1 LKEWRKRSEGE
12 SNGTGRE
19 EGTEDSRDCKM
30 MVVREEGGQ
39 DVDINQIGRISEEK
53 MKARSQEA
61 TE

>member
-1 LKEWRKRSEGE
+1 
-12 SNGTGRE
+12 
-19 EGTEDSRDCKM
+19 M

-53 MKARSQEA
+53 MKTRSQEA